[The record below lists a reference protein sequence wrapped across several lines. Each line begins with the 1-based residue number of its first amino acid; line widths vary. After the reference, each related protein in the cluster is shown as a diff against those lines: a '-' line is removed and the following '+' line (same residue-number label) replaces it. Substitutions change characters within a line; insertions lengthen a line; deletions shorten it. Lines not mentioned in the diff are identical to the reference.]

1 MKRMAGLLM
10 AVVALT
16 MLPGCAGG
24 QRAPAVQ
31 PVWVA
36 PAIDL
41 KQHEMIGIVEFT
53 SNSKGKLGPMATRRF
68 TESARRDQGVVRIID
83 VRPGAEVAR
92 SGGQIRWTPEMYK
105 AVGRENNVQ
114 TLLIGTLKVSS
125 AKPGVQVSSLWRSG
139 NVSAQV
145 DATLEVQMIETATGA
160 SIWNGSGSASR
171 TLGNVS
177 IFGGKEFAFDA
188 ADPERAYG
196 DLVDAL
202 VAQATRDFH
211 GSWERP

>member
-1 MKRMAGLLM
+1 MKRMAGVLM
-10 AVVALT
+10 AVVALA
-16 MLPGCAGG
+16 MLQGCAGG
-24 QRAPAVQ
+24 QRAPVVQ

-36 PAIDL
+36 PRIDL

-68 TESARRDQGVVRIID
+68 TESARRDQGVVRIVD

-105 AVGRENNVQ
+105 TVGRENNAQ
-114 TLLIGTLKVSS
+114 TLLIGQLKISS
-125 AKPGVQVSSLWRSG
+125 VKPGIQVSSLLRSG

-160 SIWNGSGSASR
+160 SIWNGSGSATR
-171 TLGNVS
+171 TLGNVGV
-177 IFGGKEFAFDA
+177 FGGKEFAFDA
-188 ADPERAYG
+188 DDPERAYG

-202 VAQATRDFH
+202 VEQATRDFH

>member
-1 MKRMAGLLM
+1 MKTMAGVVM
-10 AVVALT
+10 AAVALA
-16 MLPGCAGG
+16 MMPGCAGG

-31 PVWVA
+31 PIWVA
-36 PAIDL
+36 PRIDL
-41 KQHEMIGIVEFT
+41 KQHEMLGIVEFT
-53 SNSKGKLGPMATRRF
+53 SNSKGQLGPMATRGF
-68 TESARRDQGVVRIID
+68 TESARRDQGVVRIVD

-105 AVGRENNVQ
+105 ALGRENNVQ
-114 TLLIGTLKVSS
+114 TLVIGQLKVSS
-125 AKPGVQVSSLWRSG
+125 VKPSIQMSALLRSG

-145 DATLEVQMIETATGA
+145 DATLEVQMIETASGA

-171 TLGNVS
+171 TLGNVGV
-177 IFGGKEFAFDA
+177 FGGKDFAFDA
-188 ADPERAYG
+188 DDPERAYG

-202 VAQATRDFH
+202 VQQVTRDFH